1 MTVAKKIGTKQ
12 LKIKS
17 GTFEKWLWR
26 KTSEPNS
33 VIKIKKMRLK
43 KMIVAKKSE
52 QSSVRLKNAPYK
64 NDCGQKNRSKT
75 VEKNGTLYK
84 WLCPKKFWTKQRRIK
99 KNVPYKNVCCQKKS
113 EPNSAR

>member
-12 LKIKS
+12 LKIKT

-52 QSSVRLKNAPYK
+52 QSS
-64 NDCGQKNRSKT
+64 
-75 VEKNGTLYK
+75 
-84 WLCPKKFWTKQRRIK
+84 WKK
-99 KNVPYKNVCCQKKS
+99 C
-113 EPNSAR
+113 AL

>member
-43 KMIVAKKSE
+43 KWLLPKNRSKAVE
-52 QSSVRLKNAPYK
+52 KNAPYK
-64 NDCGQKNRSKT
+64 NDCG
-75 VEKNGTLYK
+75 EKIGA
-84 WLCPKKFWTKQRRIK
+84 KQCKIK
-99 KNVPYKNVCCQKKS
+99 KC
-113 EPNSAR
+113 AL

>member
-33 VIKIKKMRLK
+33 VIKINDSGNRGANSLWVNPTALK
-43 KMIVAKKSE
+43 K
-52 QSSVRLKNAPYK
+52 Q
-64 NDCGQKNRSKT
+64 
-75 VEKNGTLYK
+75 
-84 WLCPKKFWTKQRRIK
+84 
-99 KNVPYKNVCCQKKS
+99 
-113 EPNSAR
+113 NS